1 MKVVGIAMVK
11 DEADIIGSTVA
22 HMLEQVDDVL
32 VADNGSTDDTKKILA
47 DLGVHVID
55 DPDVAYMQSE
65 KMTALA
71 ELAWFDLLADW
82 IVPFD
87 ADEWWYSPF
96 GRIADVLEGI
106 APQWLTASAVLYDHV
121 ATGVDPDVADP
132 VKRIGWRRMSPTALP
147 KVACRWRDDLV
158 IEQGNH
164 GASYEGGATVLAGQL
179 IVRHFPYRT
188 PEQFVR
194 KARNGA
200 QAYAATK
207 LPPDVGAH
215 WRQYG
220 AIAEAHGDEACADI
234 FRQWFWTANPE
245 EDPDLIFDP
254 AP

>member
-1 MKVVGIAMVK
+1 MVR
-11 DEADIIGSTVA
+11 DEADIVGSTVA
-22 HMLEQVDDVL
+22 HMIRQVDHVI
-32 VADNGSTDDTKKILA
+32 VADNLSTDDTRSIL
-47 DLGVHVID
+47 DRLKCEVLD
-55 DPDVAYMQSE
+55 DTDPGYRQSE

-71 ELAWFDLLADW
+71 RYAAKHYDADW

-87 ADEWWYSPF
+87 ADEWWTSPH
-96 GRIADVLEGI
+96 GRIADVLEAI

-121 ATGVDPDVADP
+121 ATGRDKPEQDP
-132 VKRIGWRRMSPTALP
+132 VKRIRFRRGAPVPLP

-164 GASYEGGATVLAGQL
+164 GAWYSGGATTLPGQL
-179 IVRHFPYRT
+179 VVHHFPYRSA
-188 PEQFVR
+188 EQFVR
-194 KARNGA
+194 KAKNGA
-200 QAYAATK
+200 QAYAATD

-234 FRQWFWTANPE
+234 FRQWFWSA
-245 EDPDLIFDP
+245 DPDADGLVYDP